1 MGCDSTKEDS
11 KSKERIVTENDGGNK
26 LNKDE
31 NRGQNKMVINANKK
45 KVTVNENYKK
55 ETQKG
60 LTVLE
65 NVKEILPKDISK
77 ESIKDMVYNALGNT
91 IVEDKSKFIK
101 GVNLTKEHAQTIID
115 VLYNLVHKKENEDDN
130 ENENEKKP
138 EDIVDNTTLKD
149 VNVTIGFYDATEE
162 NVRKFMFKKKN
173 PTDEEVKNALNQL
186 TAGDVDAKILA
197 IEIKDE

>member
-1 MGCDSTKEDS
+1 MGCNCVNETTTKSRVNTES
-11 KSKERIVTENDGGNK
+11 EGKSD
-26 LNKDE
+26 LNKG
-31 NRGQNKMVINANKK
+31 GQKETKKKATNDK
-45 KVTVNENYKK
+45 KVTVYKNYKK

-65 NVKEILPKDISK
+65 NVKEFLPKDISK
-77 ESIKDMVYNALGNT
+77 ENIRDMVYNALGGT

-101 GVNLTKEHAQTIID
+101 GVNLTTEHAQVIID
-115 VLYNLVHKKENEDDN
+115 VLYNIVHKEKDEDEKEKNDIIDN
-130 ENENEKKP
+130 ES
-138 EDIVDNTTLKD
+138 LKD
-149 VNVTIGFYDATEE
+149 INVSIGFYDATEE
-162 NVRKFMFKKKN
+162 NVRKFMFKKKG

>member
-1 MGCDSTKEDS
+1 MGCDCTKEDS
-11 KSKERIVTENDGGNK
+11 RTKTLTENDEGNK
-26 LNKDE
+26 INNADNKV
-31 NRGQNKMVINANKK
+31 NNKMVINANKK
-45 KVTVNENYKK
+45 KVTVYENYKK

-60 LTVLE
+60 LTILE

-101 GVNLTKEHAQTIID
+101 GVNITKEHAQTIID
-115 VLYNLVHKKENEDDN
+115 VLYNIVHKKENEDEN

-138 EDIVDNTTLKD
+138 EDIVDNTSLKD
-149 VNVTIGFYDATEE
+149 VNVIIGFYDATEE

-173 PTDEEVKNALNQL
+173 PTDEEVKKALTQL

>member
-1 MGCDSTKEDS
+1 MGCDCTKEDS
-11 KSKERIVTENDGGNK
+11 RTKTLTENDEGNK
-26 LNKDE
+26 INNADNKV
-31 NRGQNKMVINANKK
+31 NNKKVINANKK
-45 KVTVNENYKK
+45 KVTVYENYKK

-60 LTVLE
+60 LTILE

-101 GVNLTKEHAQTIID
+101 GVNITKEHAQTIID
-115 VLYNLVHKKENEDDN
+115 VLYNIVHKKENEDEN

-138 EDIVDNTTLKD
+138 EDIVDNTSLKD
-149 VNVTIGFYDATEE
+149 VNVIIGFYDATEE

-173 PTDEEVKNALNQL
+173 PTDEEVKKALNQL

>member
-1 MGCDSTKEDS
+1 MGCDCTKEDS
-11 KSKERIVTENDGGNK
+11 RTKTLTENDEGNK
-26 LNKDE
+26 INNADNKV
-31 NRGQNKMVINANKK
+31 NNKMVINANKK
-45 KVTVNENYKK
+45 KVTVYENYKK

-60 LTVLE
+60 LTILE

-101 GVNLTKEHAQTIID
+101 GVNITKEHAQTIID
-115 VLYNLVHKKENEDDN
+115 VLYNIVHKKENEDEN

-138 EDIVDNTTLKD
+138 EDIVDNTSLKD
-149 VNVTIGFYDATEE
+149 VNVIIGFYDATEE

-197 IEIKDE
+197 IEIKDQ

>member
-1 MGCDSTKEDS
+1 MGCDCTKEDS
-11 KSKERIVTENDGGNK
+11 RTKTLTENDEGNK
-26 LNKDE
+26 INNADNKV
-31 NRGQNKMVINANKK
+31 NNKMVINANKK
-45 KVTVNENYKK
+45 KVTVYENYKK

-60 LTVLE
+60 LTILE

-101 GVNLTKEHAQTIID
+101 GVNITKDHAQTIID
-115 VLYNLVHKKENEDDN
+115 VLYNIVHKKEDEN

-138 EDIVDNTTLKD
+138 EDIVDNTSLKD
-149 VNVTIGFYDATEE
+149 VNVIIGFYDATEE

-173 PTDEEVKNALNQL
+173 PTDEEVKKALNQL

>member
-1 MGCDSTKEDS
+1 MGCSCINEETKSRFDTETEGKKINKNED
-11 KSKERIVTENDGGNK
+11 K
-26 LNKDE
+26 
-31 NRGQNKMVINANKK
+31 KMVINESK
-45 KVTVNENYKK
+45 KVTVYKNYKK

-77 ESIKDMVYNALGNT
+77 ENIKDMVYNALGNT
-91 IVEDKSKFIK
+91 IVDKSKFIK
-101 GVNLTKEHAQTIID
+101 GVNLTDEHAQKIVD
-115 VLYNLVHKKENEDDN
+115 VLFNIVHNN
-130 ENENEKKP
+130 ENENEEETEKIDKIDNVSFK
-138 EDIVDNTTLKD
+138 DI
-149 VNVTIGFYDATEE
+149 NVTIGFYEATEE
-162 NVRKFMFKKKN
+162 NVRKFMFKKKD

>member
-1 MGCDSTKEDS
+1 MGCDCTKEDS
-11 KSKERIVTENDGGNK
+11 RTKTLTENDEGNK
-26 LNKDE
+26 INNADNKV
-31 NRGQNKMVINANKK
+31 NNKMVINANKK
-45 KVTVNENYKK
+45 KVTVYENYKK

-60 LTVLE
+60 LTILE

-101 GVNLTKEHAQTIID
+101 GVNITKDHAQTIID
-115 VLYNLVHKKENEDDN
+115 VLYNIVHKKENEDEN

-138 EDIVDNTTLKD
+138 EDIVDKTSLKD
-149 VNVTIGFYDATEE
+149 VNVIIGFYDATEE

-173 PTDEEVKNALNQL
+173 PTDEEVKKALNQL

>member
-1 MGCDSTKEDS
+1 MGCNCVNETTTKSRVNSES
-11 KSKERIVTENDGGNK
+11 EGKSD
-26 LNKDE
+26 LNKG
-31 NRGQNKMVINANKK
+31 GQKETKKKATNDK
-45 KVTVNENYKK
+45 KVTVYKNYKK

-65 NVKEILPKDISK
+65 NVKEFLPKDISK
-77 ESIKDMVYNALGNT
+77 ENIRDMVYNALGGT

-101 GVNLTKEHAQTIID
+101 GVNLTTEHAQVIID
-115 VLYNLVHKKENEDDN
+115 VLYNIVQKKNEEEDEDEKEKEKNDIIDN
-130 ENENEKKP
+130 ES
-138 EDIVDNTTLKD
+138 LKD
-149 VNVTIGFYDATEE
+149 INVSIGFYDATEE

>member
-1 MGCDSTKEDS
+1 MGCDCIKEDS
-11 KSKERIVTENDGGNK
+11 RTKTLTENDEGNK
-26 LNKDE
+26 INNADNKV
-31 NRGQNKMVINANKK
+31 NNKMVINANKK
-45 KVTVNENYKK
+45 KVTVYENYKK

-60 LTVLE
+60 LTILE

-101 GVNLTKEHAQTIID
+101 GVNITKEHAQTIID
-115 VLYNLVHKKENEDDN
+115 VLYNIVHKKEDEN

-138 EDIVDNTTLKD
+138 EDIVDNTSLKD
-149 VNVTIGFYDATEE
+149 VNVIIGFYDATEE

-173 PTDEEVKNALNQL
+173 PTDEEVKKALNQL

>member
-1 MGCDSTKEDS
+1 MGCDCTKEDS
-11 KSKERIVTENDGGNK
+11 RTKTLTENDEGNK
-26 LNKDE
+26 INNADNKV
-31 NRGQNKMVINANKK
+31 NNKMVINANKK
-45 KVTVNENYKK
+45 KVTVYENYKK

-60 LTVLE
+60 LTILE

-101 GVNLTKEHAQTIID
+101 GVNITKEHAQTIID
-115 VLYNLVHKKENEDDN
+115 VLYNIVHKKENEDEN

-138 EDIVDNTTLKD
+138 EDIVDNTSLKD
-149 VNVTIGFYDATEE
+149 VNVIIGFYDATEE
-162 NVRKFMFKKKN
+162 NVRRFMFKKKN
-173 PTDEEVKNALNQL
+173 PTDDEVKNTLNQL

>member
-1 MGCDSTKEDS
+1 MGCDCTKEDS
-11 KSKERIVTENDGGNK
+11 RTKTLTENDEGNK
-26 LNKDE
+26 INNADNKV
-31 NRGQNKMVINANKK
+31 NNKMVINANKK
-45 KVTVNENYKK
+45 KVTVYENYKK
-55 ETQKG
+55 ETRKG
-60 LTVLE
+60 LTILE

-101 GVNLTKEHAQTIID
+101 GVNITKEHAQTIID
-115 VLYNLVHKKENEDDN
+115 VLYNIVHKKEDEN

-138 EDIVDNTTLKD
+138 EDIVDNTSLKD
-149 VNVTIGFYDATEE
+149 VNVIIGFYDATEE

-173 PTDEEVKNALNQL
+173 PTDEEVKKALNQL

>member
-1 MGCDSTKEDS
+1 MGCDCTKEDS
-11 KSKERIVTENDGGNK
+11 RTKTLTENDEGNK
-26 LNKDE
+26 INNADNKV
-31 NRGQNKMVINANKK
+31 NNKMVINANKK
-45 KVTVNENYKK
+45 KVTVYENYKK

-60 LTVLE
+60 LTILE

-101 GVNLTKEHAQTIID
+101 GVNITKEHAQTIID
-115 VLYNLVHKKENEDDN
+115 VLYNIVHKKEDEN

-138 EDIVDNTTLKD
+138 EDIVDNTSLKD
-149 VNVTIGFYDATEE
+149 VNVIIGFYDATEE

-173 PTDEEVKNALNQL
+173 PTDEEVKKALNQL

>member
-1 MGCDSTKEDS
+1 MGCDCTKEDS
-11 KSKERIVTENDGGNK
+11 RTKTLTENDEGNK
-26 LNKDE
+26 INNADNKV
-31 NRGQNKMVINANKK
+31 NNKMVINANKK
-45 KVTVNENYKK
+45 KVTVYENYKK

-60 LTVLE
+60 ITILE
-65 NVKEILPKDISK
+65 NVKEFLPKDISK
-77 ESIKDMVYNALGNT
+77 ENIRDMVYNALGNT

-101 GVNLTKEHAQTIID
+101 GVNITKEHAQTIID
-115 VLYNLVHKKENEDDN
+115 VLYNIVHKKENEDEN

-138 EDIVDNTTLKD
+138 EDIVDNTSLKD
-149 VNVTIGFYDATEE
+149 VNVIIGFYDATEE

-173 PTDEEVKNALNQL
+173 PTDEEVKKALTQL

>member
-1 MGCDSTKEDS
+1 MGCDCTKEDS
-11 KSKERIVTENDGGNK
+11 RTKTLTENDEGNK
-26 LNKDE
+26 INNADNKV
-31 NRGQNKMVINANKK
+31 NNKMVINANKK
-45 KVTVNENYKK
+45 KVTVYENYKK

-60 LTVLE
+60 LTILE

-101 GVNLTKEHAQTIID
+101 GVNITKEHAQTIID
-115 VLYNLVHKKENEDDN
+115 VLYNIVHKKENED

-138 EDIVDNTTLKD
+138 EDIVDNTSLKD
-149 VNVTIGFYDATEE
+149 VNVIIGFYDATEE

-173 PTDEEVKNALNQL
+173 PTDEEVKKALNQL

>member
-1 MGCDSTKEDS
+1 MGCDCTKEDS
-11 KSKERIVTENDGGNK
+11 RTKTLTENDEGNK
-26 LNKDE
+26 LNNADNKV
-31 NRGQNKMVINANKK
+31 NNKMVINANKK
-45 KVTVNENYKK
+45 KVTVYENYKK

-60 LTVLE
+60 LTILE

-91 IVEDKSKFIK
+91 IVKDKSKFIK
-101 GVNLTKEHAQTIID
+101 GVNITKEHAQTIID
-115 VLYNLVHKKENEDDN
+115 VLYNIVHKKENGDEN
-130 ENENEKKP
+130 ENENEKKQ
-138 EDIVDNTTLKD
+138 EDIVDNTSLKD
-149 VNVTIGFYDATEE
+149 VNVIIGFYDATEE

-173 PTDEEVKNALNQL
+173 PTDEEVKKALNQL

>member
-1 MGCDSTKEDS
+1 MDCDCTKEDS
-11 KSKERIVTENDGGNK
+11 RTKTLTENDEGNK
-26 LNKDE
+26 INNADNKV
-31 NRGQNKMVINANKK
+31 NNKMVINANKK
-45 KVTVNENYKK
+45 KVTVYENYKK

-60 LTVLE
+60 LTILE

-91 IVEDKSKFIK
+91 IVEHKSKFIK
-101 GVNLTKEHAQTIID
+101 GVNITKEHAQTIID
-115 VLYNLVHKKENEDDN
+115 VLYNIVHKKENEDEN

-138 EDIVDNTTLKD
+138 EDIVDNTSLKD
-149 VNVTIGFYDATEE
+149 VNVIIGFYDATEE
-162 NVRKFMFKKKN
+162 NIRKFMFKKKN
-173 PTDEEVKNALNQL
+173 PTDEEVKKALNQL